1 MKFYHPLMHNNFTN
15 TDMGAAI
22 KMLKIKNEILTQSKY
37 VKMFEKKWSR
47 WLGIKYSVFVNSGSS
62 ANFLTMAALKILY
75 GKGEIILPALTWIS
89 DINSVIQNNFKPVF
103 VDINPRN
110 LCMSTNEIIKKV
122 NKNTLAVFITHAQGF
137 NGLTTKLI
145 SFLKKRNVT
154 LIEDVSESHGAT
166 FKKKKLGTFGKI
178 SNFSF
183 YYAHHMTTIEGGMI
197 CTNDKNIYE
206 MLKMLRSHGMIR
218 ESNNLL
224 FEKKIAKK
232 YPYLSPKFIFLYPG
246 YNFRNN
252 EIGAAIGLSQL
263 RSLDRNNNKRKENFR
278 LFIKL
283 LDNTKYRTDFDLEG
297 SCNYA
302 FPVIL
307 KTKSLKLRNYFEKN
321 LTKNKIEFRRGSA
334 GGGNQLRQ
342 PYLKEIAKK
351 INLKTFIEVEHIHF
365 FGYYVGNYPSLSKS
379 KIKKICNILNR
390 I

>member
-15 TDMGAAI
+15 TDMGAVI

-75 GKGEIILPALTWIS
+75 GKGEVILPALTWIS

-278 LFIKL
+278 LFLKL